1 MFQLIQSDKVFKSIF
16 HCKNLLTHFWASK
29 DIISYTIG
37 TFWAYWIF
45 FCLSLEIGND
55 PMTHVYQS
63 WTNYWQYD
71 ETTSLT
77 LDLKNININCLSF
90 NRYRFFFLFF
100 FTIRVSLKEQIIFFI
115 NFDCSKNSIIL
126 CITCFKEVDLFWYK
140 NNQIYLCSF
149 LIFLD
154 MINLFISLL
163 NLDFKIPP
171 SSEDNL
177 SIRNPAIFDWFSYSQ
192 LEELFLLFCQIPCHF
207 TFRSCR
213 VANISRINCTFSIE
227 FFLFIALST
236 LLLIL

>member
-1 MFQLIQSDKVFKSIF
+1 MYINHEQIIGNMMKLLFWLWISKISISIV
-16 HCKNLLTHFWASK
+16 CLST
-29 DIISYTIG
+29 DIG
-37 TFWAYWIF
+37 F
-45 FCLSLEIGND
+45 FC
-55 PMTHVYQS
+55 
-63 WTNYWQYD
+63 
-71 ETTSLT
+71 
-77 LDLKNININCLSF
+77 
-90 NRYRFFFLFF
+90 FF

-126 CITCFKEVDLFWYK
+126 CITCFEEVDLFWYK

-207 TFRSCR
+207 TFRICR

-227 FFLFIALST
+227 FFY
-236 LLLIL
+236 LLLCPHYY